1 MEENDTVCQW
11 PGYWY
16 PKSENEWL
24 CVIQN
29 PLQQNYLFNVFLIKE
44 CYFQLPL
51 NCHKHIKMLRKMRG
65 DNIITVACFLLF
77 APFSL
82 LNP

>member
-1 MEENDTVCQW
+1 MVENDTVCQW

-29 PLQQNYLFNVFLIKE
+29 PLQQNDLFNVFLIKE
-44 CYFQLPL
+44 C
-51 NCHKHIKMLRKMRG
+51 
-65 DNIITVACFLLF
+65 
-77 APFSL
+77 
-82 LNP
+82 